1 METNDDKTPV
11 ETNTSESAAPE
22 ASAASEKP
30 IKTPE
35 PTESASEP
43 SPTST
48 KSTKSTIWC
57 LSILAIIGITA
68 AAAFAY
74 LYFTTPT
81 TTPSPS
87 NPNNSQSST
96 APSTPNNNQGTT
108 PSETEQSSSAPSN
121 SETTTTITLDEA
133 KALLADKYKFPS
145 VARPIFDGWHRY
157 IENFNQAAKL
167 LFVIHQLEDE
177 FTPQANPSETATK
190 REISFDDFNSK
201 YVYYFGSKESL
212 EKKTYQLS
220 SDIYL
225 SEIVYQP
232 ENDSFAVL
240 FPNGIGGT
248 TTARRVNKVISVSDI
263 QDGFKAIVASTTIE
277 LNDDGDYTTGLLES
291 LSVYEFYFTKENDE
305 YVLTSIKKL

>member
-1 METNDDKTPV
+1 MEKNDNKTQVETTIPESTAPETPV
-11 ETNTSESAAPE
+11 VSA
-22 ASAASEKP
+22 KP
-30 IKTPE
+30 TKTPE

-57 LSILAIIGITA
+57 LSILAIIGIAA

-96 APSTPNNNQGTT
+96 APSTPNNNQGTA

-121 SETTTTITLDEA
+121 SETTTTITLDEV

-145 VARPIFDGWHRY
+145 VAIPIFDGWHRY
-157 IENFNQAAKL
+157 IENFDQAARL
-167 LFVIHQLEDE
+167 LFVIHQLEDK
-177 FTPQANPSETATK
+177 FTPQANPSEAATK
-190 REISFDDFNSK
+190 REIGYDDFNSA
-201 YVYYFGSKESL
+201 YAYYFGSKEPL
-212 EKKTYQLS
+212 EKKTYQLNS
-220 SDIYL
+220 GMNISQ
-225 SEIVYQP
+225 IVYQP
-232 ENDSFAVL
+232 ENDSFAVM

-248 TTARRVNKVISVSDI
+248 TSARRINEIVSIADT
-263 QDGFKAIVASTTIE
+263 QDGFKAIIVSVTTE
-277 LNDDGDYTTGLLES
+277 LENEPNDYITNVS
-291 LSVYEFYFTKENDE
+291 AYEFYFTKENGE

>member
-22 ASAASEKP
+22 APAASEKP

-145 VARPIFDGWHRY
+145 ITRRIFDGWHRY
-157 IENFNQAAKL
+157 AENFDQSAKL
-167 LFVIHQLEDE
+167 LFVIHQIEDE
-177 FTPQANPSETATK
+177 FTSQANPSEAATR

-201 YVYYFGSKESL
+201 YVYYFGSKEPL
-212 EKKTYQLS
+212 EKKTYQLDS
-220 SDIYL
+220 KNHI
-225 SEIVYQP
+225 SEITYQP
-232 ENDSFAVL
+232 ENDSFVIMY
-240 FPNGIGGT
+240 PNGLGGT
-248 TTARRVNKVISVSDI
+248 TTARRVDKVISVSST

-277 LNDDGDYTTGLLES
+277 LNDDGDYTAGLLES
-291 LSVYEFYFTKENDE
+291 LSVYEFYFTKENGE